1 MLDNKAFGERL
12 LRLRHA
18 LGKKQEELASS
29 LDTARAHWSRIEHG
43 QSALTLDKLYV
54 LMHLFNVNPAWLMSG
69 RGPMFLPMDDGTP
82 RIGFSEIRESGPSYN
97 KEGAPEQM
105 VSIPILSTVAALGSP
120 IQNEHEQVVDQA
132 LLYRPKV
139 PHPKETFGLRVR
151 GDSMYP
157 TLQDGFLVFV
167 DRHPDALRPLSALDR
182 KLVVVRL
189 DHGAGGISIKRLRVD
204 DNGLLVTADHP
215 AAAFKP
221 VALTLD
227 EAGRILAK
235 VIGWWGEQ

>member
-1 MLDNKAFGERL
+1 MLNNELFGR
-12 LRLRHA
+12 RLRELRQA
-18 LGKKQEELASS
+18 LSKNQAEMAAAINSAQ
-29 LDTARAHWSRIEHG
+29 THWSQMEHG
-43 QSALTLDKLYV
+43 KLSLTLDKLYV